1 MFRFIGGHT
10 LKDKIKKLMRH
21 KAVRSV
27 TTLFSGSFI
36 AQLVVVGSSPFLSRI
51 YTDEEM
57 GIYTLMVTVVTLF
70 GSIACL
76 KYEPAIVVADSDDE
90 AANILGLCFW
100 ICTGVTALTAVGYGV
115 YLYLK
120 PEIVASAGVFALL
133 TIVILF
139 LTGINDALFS
149 YNTRFKNYDL
159 ISKAYVTSSVFK
171 YSSQIGLGWLGM
183 GTGGLNLANAS
194 GTALGTYFHTR
205 YLWYSRD
212 KLKAI
217 TREGMK
223 AAAIKYRRQ
232 PIFTAPAFF
241 VSTAYFQLLNFFIEM
256 LYGMGTFGLYSLSY
270 RMLNVP
276 LTLIGNNVA
285 RVLFFQNATV
295 ECAETGGYRKSL
307 LVSTAVLTAIAIPM
321 VILLCLLSPWLFSV
335 FFGESWR
342 MSGVYAIYL
351 APLYGIRLVVQSLTQ
366 ALVIAKKQS
375 IELIIHCAF
384 LASSVAAFIYC
395 RLTGAPMESFLIFIS
410 VSYSFFYLV
419 LYGAIFYFSKP
430 GRARQIEG

>member
-1 MFRFIGGHT
+1 MKEK
-10 LKDKIKKLMRH
+10 LKKFMEL

-27 TTLFSGSFI
+27 TTLFSGSLL
-36 AQLVVVGSSPFLSRI
+36 AQLIVVGSSPFLSRI

-90 AANILGLCFW
+90 AYNILGLCFW
-100 ICTGVTALTAVGYGV
+100 ICLTITAVTGVGYCV

-120 PEIVASAGVFALL
+120 PEIVRSAGLFALF
-133 TIVILF
+133 TIPTLF
-139 LTGINDALFS
+139 LTGMNDALFAF
-149 YNTRFKNYDL
+149 NTRFKNYDL
-159 ISKAYVTSSVFK
+159 ISKAYVTSSALK
-171 YSSQIGLGWLGM
+171 YSSQIGLGMLGM
-183 GTGGLNLANAS
+183 GTAGLNTANLS

-212 KLKAI
+212 KARCI
-217 TREGMK
+217 TRKGMK
-223 AAAIKYRRQ
+223 EAALKHRRQ
-232 PIFTAPAFF
+232 AFFTAPAFF

-256 LYGMGTFGLYSLSY
+256 LYGFGTFGLYSLSY

-285 RVLFFQNATV
+285 RVLFFQNATT
-295 ECAETGGYRKSL
+295 EYNETGGYRKAL
-307 LVSTAVLTAIAIPM
+307 LISTGVLVAIAVPM
-321 VILLCLLSPWLFSV
+321 VVLLCLMSPWLFSV
-335 FFGESWR
+335 FFGADWR

-375 IELIIHCAF
+375 VELMIQCAF
-384 LASSVAAFIYC
+384 LACSVAAFVYC
-395 RLTGAPMESFLIFIS
+395 RVTGAPMESFLTFIS
-410 VSYSFFYLV
+410 ISYSFFYLV
-419 LYGAIFYFSKP
+419 LYGAIFYFSK
-430 GRARQIEG
+430 GKKKAAE